1 MAEENLISKLGLD
14 ISNIPRQVQALGQQ
28 LDQATSIIKK
38 FNGNAND
45 ATSATIKGIDELGR
59 AFTKTVTTLKDGSQ
73 HINLSMREV
82 AKQTQVVTA
91 EMKKMARFQELEK
104 VAAQIEKIRVKMASL
119 DAQGK
124 NKNYYDALNE
134 SLAKLVRQQATLT
147 SAIKRNSSYTA
158 EDAKRL
164 ESVKETARAEE
175 KITIEKAK
183 QLDKKNAEEE
193 RKAAQAAKERAQE
206 EKEIAR
212 QQEQQKQLVDQI
224 FKRLV
229 QMVALRAL
237 RTMWREATQY
247 ATEYYDKLNEIR
259 LVTGKT
265 QEEANALG
273 QQYRD
278 MADELKVTSASLVS
292 SVASLYRQ
300 GLGDEEVA
308 GRLEQITKFAT
319 VAGVEI
325 EEATRLMT
333 SSINNFTE
341 AGETGGQAAQRI
353 ADTYANYGDRVATT
367 AENIATAMT
376 KTAASASNV
385 GVTLERTAAYASTIL
400 AVTQDEAESVGNAL
414 NTIISRYSRITKV
427 GFGRS
432 FEFDGETVNVNDVAQ
447 ALSQAAGI
455 NIFNYDTGEFRD
467 FGSVLDEL
475 AAKWDT
481 LEQRERNYIATQ
493 LAGTRQYNRVLTL
506 MQNYDMAMGLL
517 ESSYTD
523 TGTVAQ
529 KYAIWTESVAAAQN
543 NLKNSL
549 EDLYSVLSGE
559 TLKTAYNFLAGLV
572 DMIAAGIKLTDGLP
586 IKITAGAAALG
597 ALALALGKVWQ
608 GVVALVSAVQTL
620 GTLKAF
626 GALTGG
632 NIIKTLTSNLGMM
645 ATGIAGSALILTT
658 VIGGIARAVSNY
670 RQQQEENFR
679 SSLDTRADAVSTLG
693 GLGAQQAALE
703 EVGWKS
709 SYTASEMEKLND
721 IRLAILRTS
730 PEIAKAYGL
739 ETESVLEQANAY
751 TILSNAIKSAQRE
764 KMYEAYSSAYANR
777 GAAYTSLTDAGTKQY
792 EYAQTMAGIAQL
804 EEEYYQ
810 AQLSGN
816 TQRVIDAYDSLSL
829 FRANADKL
837 AQEFNEA
844 YSAGISNTITT
855 ALGYDPD
862 IDPGAYAAMS
872 SFLDRAFATTV
883 DGAQVDA
890 RETKKRIYEY
900 AKILV
905 SNAGLF
911 EEANDLIAEYSA
923 DMSED
928 ALAAWNE
935 KADEIEDK
943 FLSLSNGDLGLF
955 GMLYDENP
963 IAVFLRGIGESVSSA
978 SKELAEDFGDVEDEI
993 VEINDSLLKTVQKI
1007 IDKRNAAA
1015 AAENNYRDQWSNLL
1029 GSALGISGMNV
1040 GFHQENGTFTDFVQ
1054 AALVPVANN
1063 THGVVDDLFEQMGNV
1078 YLWQRKIIDANKLIE
1093 AGWEDVGQGIA
1104 TLFSN
1109 TYTAGTTDEYDFKY
1123 RKDVVIDL
1131 TPITPSGKVLTQE
1144 ELESYIQS
1152 LIGPYGTGDIL
1163 ENDKVSRGGLGL
1175 VLQVTDVNGRPL
1187 DAVIAESTDAMIALH
1202 EKQQEFYQGEEE
1214 TQERINE
1221 TAQQL
1226 VAAIQSMDEATAGA
1240 MLEEYSSLADIYY
1253 AVSNGQN
1260 VTAEMLQ
1267 AVVDDYV
1274 AAVNKVDD
1282 TTQDLIDSYKQSQL
1296 EEKGGYKTLFD
1307 FGMDWDVFGLKQ
1319 AWNYLDDAE
1328 KKIVADFSPAVAKAL
1343 AKDAEGVEDLTEEF
1357 KDFNDA
1363 LTVLRFKNLEDA
1375 GKIISGTSDAIKNA
1389 ADGGIEWNKSYA
1401 SMTKQARDLY
1411 AAQRALAM
1419 IQGDLGATAEEL
1431 SAAYNTLAS
1440 YAGMSAEDLQNNLA
1454 PAEAY
1459 VTSQSDALAATIDYL
1474 NQYLYSMVGVRLDPN
1489 NLSSGMAAIG
1499 ASANDAAK
1507 EVAALI
1513 VALNGLDNV
1522 NTIGGYNAGIAGKGT
1537 GRSGATKKASGG
1549 GGGGGGTKKTAAD
1562 KMIEKMKTGLE
1573 LSDHARELAQQAQ
1586 AYYEV
1591 RRELQ
1596 GVIRY
1601 QEVER
1606 RLVEE
1611 ENVTLQ
1617 GYLDS
1622 LEKQMQ
1628 KTAQGSEEYQKL
1640 AAQHQEYSLRLL
1652 KNKTDVENLTKAI
1665 KEQYDA
1671 IRNMEIE
1678 LRNTI
1683 LQAIEDRE
1691 AREERMLDGR
1701 IKMENEMLALLKKR
1715 YEKERDEILETADI
1729 RKKAL
1734 EDEKDAVDEL
1744 LAARKKQEESDERL
1758 KEIAELEAKISR
1770 ISADPTRQKEASSL
1784 REQLAKLRNDLA
1796 WEEAENEAE
1805 AQKKSLDD
1813 QIQNIEDY
1821 KQYVE
1826 DYYEELLNNPRK
1838 MIEEVSGL
1846 LEDTDA
1852 AILEWLKAN
1861 SEEYAKATDATQQ
1874 SMVEGWQST
1883 LLDMRG
1889 AVEVYWEEVENII
1902 AQGDDY
1908 IIQFLKEH
1916 SAAYAEAGKLQA
1928 QAYVD
1933 EWMDQL
1939 EALHLAYKVIEGDI
1953 APYSYSEGGTVKA
1966 TVTKS
1971 SGGSGGTT
1979 VKKTSSSKAAS
1990 SKDKA
1995 GSTYSVINSL
2005 NSRNGGS
2012 RSITGPVQGM
2022 YANGGLN
2029 TFTGLALLHGTPAE
2043 PEAVLNPGQTKLF
2056 QQLVAALETIPR
2068 VNIPGFGGVDVG
2080 GFGGGASF
2088 GDVSVTVNVNSLD
2101 SDTDIE
2107 DAAGK
2112 LGTAFLKEIQKG
2124 VSVSGVR
2131 F

>member
-1 MAEENLISKLGLD
+1 MAEE
-14 ISNIPRQVQALGQQ
+14 
-28 LDQATSIIKK
+28 
-38 FNGNAND
+38 
-45 ATSATIKGIDELGR
+45 
-59 AFTKTVTTLKDGSQ
+59 KTVAKLAIDTANAQK
-73 HINLSMREV
+73 NLESLGKSLQAV
-82 AKQTQVVTA
+82 TKQVKAVTD
-91 EMKKMARFQELEK
+91 ETKKMSRFKDLEK
-104 VAAQIEKIRVKMASL
+104 VASQIEKLRTKMASL

-124 NKNYYDALNE
+124 NKNYYDALND
-134 SLAKLVRQQATLT
+134 SLTKLVRQQATLT
-147 SAIKRNSSYTA
+147 SAIKRNATYSQA
-158 EDAKRL
+158 DEKHLQA
-164 ESVKETARAEE
+164 VKERARAEE
-175 KITIEKAK
+175 RITIEKAK

-229 QMVALRAL
+229 QMVALRAI

-265 QEEANALG
+265 QKEANALG

-300 GLGDEEVA
+300 GLGDEEVT

-319 VAGVEI
+319 VAGIEI

-367 AENIATAMT
+367 AEDIATAMT

-517 ESSYTD
+517 ETSYND

-645 ATGIAGSALILTT
+645 ATGIAGSALILTA

-693 GLGAQQAALE
+693 ELGAQQAALE

-777 GAAYTSLTDAGTKQY
+777 GAAYASLTDAGTKQY

-816 TQRVIDAYDSLSL
+816 TQRVNDVHDSLSL

-928 ALAAWNE
+928 ELAAWNE
-935 KADEIEDK
+935 KADKIVDK

-978 SKELAEDFGDVEDEI
+978 SKELAEDLDAAGDTTEKAMSDFETAI
-993 VEINDSLLKTVQKI
+993 SKMIA
-1007 IDKRNAAA
+1007 KRDAANASA
-1015 AAENNYRDQWSNLL
+1015 NGYGDQWMSML
-1029 GSALGISGMNV
+1029 GAITGLAPDAQRNRMAEGTYGNFLNVASGMMDPQV
-1040 GFHQENGTFTDFVQ
+1040 IKQW
-1054 AALVPVANN
+1054 
-1063 THGVVDDLFEQMGNV
+1063 FEELYATN
-1078 YLWQRKIIDANKLIE
+1078 E
-1093 AGWEDVGQGIA
+1093 AIA
-1104 TLFSN
+1104 T
-1109 TYTAGTTDEYDFKY
+1109 G
-1123 RKDVVIDL
+1123 
-1131 TPITPSGKVLTQE
+1131 
-1144 ELESYIQS
+1144 
-1152 LIGPYGTGDIL
+1152 
-1163 ENDKVSRGGLGL
+1163 
-1175 VLQVTDVNGRPL
+1175 
-1187 DAVIAESTDAMIALH
+1187 
-1202 EKQQEFYQGEEE
+1202 
-1214 TQERINE
+1214 
-1221 TAQQL
+1221 
-1226 VAAIQSMDEATAGA
+1226 
-1240 MLEEYSSLADIYY
+1240 MLEEFPALVELMERIFAGDEVTVEQFK
-1253 AVSNGQN
+1253 AALEEWQN
-1260 VTAEMLQ
+1260 KL
-1267 AVVDDYV
+1267 
-1274 AAVNKVDD
+1274 DD
-1282 TTQDLIDSYKQSQL
+1282 TTQSIIDEYNQENRK
-1296 EEKGGYKTLFD
+1296 
-1307 FGMDWDVFGLKQ
+1307 
-1319 AWNYLDDAE
+1319 
-1328 KKIVADFSPAVAKAL
+1328 KAL
-1343 AKDAEGVEDLTEEF
+1343 ADEFSLDWMMQGFEEAWKALEPWEKEYLASQSDAVKSALAKTAAGVEDVADEF
-1357 KDFNDA
+1357 NEFWNETLQNNIQA
-1363 LTVLRFKNLEDA
+1363 TEDA
-1375 GKIISGTSDAIKNA
+1375 GKYLDGFAEALKNA
-1389 ADGGIEWNKSYA
+1389 GKGGADWNKSFA
-1401 SMTKQARDLY
+1401 NMTKQAEEL
-1411 AAQRALAM
+1411 ASAERALKV
-1419 IQGDLGATAEEL
+1419 IQGEIPATAEEL
-1431 SAAYNTLAS
+1431 SDAYNTLAS
-1440 YAGMSAEDLQNNLA
+1440 YANTTVAALKSDGGLA
-1454 PAEAY
+1454 GAEAY
-1459 VTSQSDALAATIDYL
+1459 VDSQSEVLAQTLSFLSTQIYYL
-1474 NQYLYSMVGVRLDPN
+1474 TGIRLDPSN
-1489 NLSSGMAAIG
+1489 ISKGLSDIAAT
-1499 ASANDAAK
+1499 ANSTAIALGGLYDAMSS
-1507 EVAALI
+1507 VGI
-1513 VALNGLDNV
+1513 
-1522 NTIGGYNAGIAGKGT
+1522 NTTGGYNAGVAGKGT
-1537 GRSGATKKASGG
+1537 GRSGATTTKSGGG
-1549 GGGGGGTKKTAAD
+1549 GGGGGGTKKTAAE
-1562 KMIEKMKTGLE
+1562 KMIESMKTGLE

-1691 AREERMLDGR
+1691 AREERMLNGR

-1826 DYYEELLNNPRK
+1826 DYYEELLSNPRK

-1846 LEDTDA
+1846 LEDTDT

-1916 SAAYAEAGKLQA
+1916 SAEYAEAGKLQA

-1953 APYSYSEGGTVKA
+1953 APYSYSEGGGVSSS
-1966 TVTKS
+1966 VTKS
-1971 SGGSGGTT
+1971 GGGGSTSKSSATTAKASLKNDKTGAKTTAINKLNNIVKGGGRGVT
-1979 VKKTSSSKAAS
+1979 AA
-1990 SKDKA
+1990 
-1995 GSTYSVINSL
+1995 
-2005 NSRNGGS
+2005 
-2012 RSITGPVQGM
+2012 VQGM